1 LVNQQVLAKQLQL
14 ADCTSTIAKNGLEA
28 LEILSKSSFARH
40 ASPTAPSYDICLMDI
55 EMPVMDGITACHRI
69 CELEHSGDISHRVPL
84 IAVTANAR
92 AEQIENMINEG
103 FDDVLTKPFRV
114 PDLLRTV
121 DILLKRFRENG
132 WKRVIDD

>member
-1 LVNQQVLAKQLQL
+1 
-14 ADCTSTIAKNGLEA
+14 
-28 LEILSKSSFARH
+28 
-40 ASPTAPSYDICLMDI
+40 MDI

-69 CELEHSGDISHRVPL
+69 RELEQTGDIVRRVPL

-92 AEQIENMINEG
+92 VEQIERMKNEG

-121 DILLKRFRENG
+121 DMLFKRFIENG
-132 WKRVIDD
+132 WKREKSN